1 MATPRKTGVATCYQC
16 RDRCRD
22 ETYSLVR
29 KDLGN
34 AQESSKIFC
43 SRECMAEH
51 FEEEFYLDKL
61 SDSISKEHNLLYKQ
75 VCPACKTRLHKLL

>member
-1 MATPRKTGVATCYQC
+1 MATPRKTGVATCHQC

-22 ETYSLVR
+22 EVFTLGR
-29 KDLGN
+29 KDLEDGH
-34 AQESSKIFC
+34 ESCMTFC

-61 SDSISKEHNLLYKQ
+61 SDSISKEQNLLYRQ
-75 VCPACKTRLHKLL
+75 VCPACKTRLQKLM